1 VLPAAEPSDSSR
13 FAALDDPAVRAPFLE
28 FDDGQQARA
37 LFSIPT
43 LHCAS
48 CVRAVESVGRMHPG
62 IVRADA
68 DLLRRTVRVT
78 FRSDQAPLSAIAE
91 SLAAVGYPP
100 ALEAERTP
108 SRMPPARRL
117 LYLKLGVA
125 GFAFGNIMLF
135 SLPRYLNGGPLEGGF
150 QRLFDT
156 LNLALSIPVLLFSA
170 SGYFQSAWHAARR
183 RRMSLDVPIAI
194 GLVALFGR
202 SVSDIALGRSEGFF
216 DSFTGLVFFLLV
228 GQLFRQKA
236 FDRIAFDRTFRS
248 FFPLSVRVEPLLGG
262 PPSVVPLDRVGPGDH
277 IVVRRQEVIPAD
289 ARLLDESGAIDYAFL
304 TGEERPVPVSRGET
318 VRAGGRAASGTLR
331 LEVIA
336 DVSSSYLAGLWN
348 NPLFAKPKR
357 DWLTDVSARFGAWF
371 TVGAIALA
379 AVGALLWWPDA
390 DRSIEV
396 ATAVLI
402 IACPCA
408 LTLAAPITLGTAM
421 GMLGR
426 TGLYLKNAAVA
437 LNLSRID
444 TIVFDK
450 TGTLT
455 GAETTLR
462 AEPDGLTPDE
472 WRLAQRL
479 STASAHPV
487 SRAVAAA
494 GSAHVAATAEAGDRT
509 AAPPATA
516 QETAGG
522 GLRGQVD
529 GRDVVIG
536 SSAFVATTLGLPPMD
551 DDRTAVAIDGTL
563 RGWVRVSAESR
574 PGIEH
579 AVRRL
584 AEEHD
589 VRLLSGDHER
599 HGRHWRD
606 LFGPRMWF
614 RQCPEDKLAMVSALQ
629 AEGRHVLMIGDG
641 LNDAGALGAADVGV
655 AVSDD
660 TACVVP
666 ACDVVVRGD
675 QLARLP
681 RFLAYARRA
690 RQIVVL
696 CFVVSIVY
704 NLIGLSFALAGWL
717 TPLAAAILMPV
728 SSLTVI
734 GLSVGLTR
742 WAAPEVTS

>member
-1 VLPAAEPSDSSR
+1 VLPAAQPSDSSR

-37 LFSIPT
+37 VFSIPT

-68 DLLRRTVRVT
+68 DLLRRTVKVT
-78 FRSDQAPLSAIAE
+78 FRSDQAPLSAIAH

-100 ALEAERTP
+100 ALEAERTT
-108 SRMPPARRL
+108 SGMPPARRL

-135 SLPRYLNGGPLEGGF
+135 SLPRYLNGTPLDGGF

-156 LNLALSIPVLLFSA
+156 LNLALSVPVLLFSA

-216 DSFTGLVFFLLV
+216 DSFTGLVFFLLI

-262 PPSVVPLDRVGPGDH
+262 PASLVPLDRVGPGDH

-289 ARLLDESGAIDYAFL
+289 ARLLDASGAIDYAFL

-318 VRAGGRAASGTLR
+318 VRAGGRAASSVLR

-357 DWLTDVSARFGAWF
+357 DWLTDVSARFGTWF
-371 TVGAIALA
+371 TVGAIGLA
-379 AVGALLWWPDA
+379 AAGAVAWWPDA
-390 DRSIEV
+390 DRALEV

-455 GAETTLR
+455 GGETTLR
-462 AEPDGLTPDE
+462 AEPDGLTLDE

-479 STASAHPV
+479 STTSAHPV
-487 SRAVAAA
+487 SRAVASAGPADVASPAA
-494 GSAHVAATAEAGDRT
+494 S
-509 AAPPATA
+509 A

-522 GLRGQVD
+522 GLQGWVD
-529 GRDVVIG
+529 GHDVVIG
-536 SSAFVATTLGLPPMD
+536 SSAFVAARLGLPPID

-563 RGWVRVSAESR
+563 RGWIRVAADSR
-574 PGIEH
+574 PGIED

-584 AEEHD
+584 AEGHD

-599 HGRHWRD
+599 HGRRWHD
-606 LFGPRMWF
+606 LFGRRMWF

-629 AEGRHVLMIGDG
+629 AEGRHVLMVGDG

-681 RFLAYARRA
+681 RFLVYARRA
-690 RQIVVL
+690 RQIIVV
-696 CFVVSIVY
+696 CFAVSIVY
-704 NLIGLSFALAGWL
+704 NVIGLSLALAGWL

-742 WAAPEVTS
+742 WAAPEVTT